1 MGVMI
6 TAPANNF
13 ERHMLPVAFVFGFVC
28 LQFWRESRNARLAA
42 SANVASAHEASQ
54 VRQDE

>member
-13 ERHMLPVAFVFGFVC
+13 ERHMLPIAFVFGFLC
-28 LQFWRESRNARLAA
+28 ITFARDNRGGSWVHGPARGT
-42 SANVASAHEASQ
+42 AHDSPRA
-54 VRQDE
+54 